1 MSNTAVPC
9 ALFKG
14 RFAGQDVD
22 AFSLERCPVGEHAG
36 RLQPLRR
43 VVSPEPVLARQI
55 AELTGQVA
63 QRYAGTRADVLRLA
77 VPPRHATT
85 EKESSVPAPGST
97 TGSGLT
103 TGISRSTGPRS
114 EKRRVGKECVSTC

>member
-1 MSNTAVPC
+1 MARATGRAQKGPAKKAVVITEVNPVARVLVDLPLAHLDRPFDYAVPQTMADTAVPG
-9 ALFKG
+9 ARVKV

-22 AFSLERCPVGEHAG
+22 AFILERCPVSEHAG

-63 QRYAGTRADVLRLA
+63 QRYAGTREIGRAHV
-77 VPPRHATT
+77 
-85 EKESSVPAPGST
+85 
-97 TGSGLT
+97 
-103 TGISRSTGPRS
+103 
-114 EKRRVGKECVSTC
+114 